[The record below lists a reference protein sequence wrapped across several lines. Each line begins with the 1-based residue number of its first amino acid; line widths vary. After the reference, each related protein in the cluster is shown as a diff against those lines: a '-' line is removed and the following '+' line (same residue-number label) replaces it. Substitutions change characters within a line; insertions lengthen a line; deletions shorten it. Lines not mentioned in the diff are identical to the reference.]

1 MSKDAECLQEAEKL
15 VRWSLEHVSKI
26 REDESYSI
34 ELSTVESYSNDNLSK
49 ITERAYNY
57 DKFECLRQEV
67 ANMSDIIAQSVADYL
82 CGFRIRVNNYEE
94 WRDGK
99 YSAVSDIAN
108 WFQMVYGKESSS
120 MDECQTVDY
129 LLWFFDTPI
138 HGAWNTYMP
147 SIDAVKNLKKALM
160 KPVRELISVYNKHS
174 NEVTSEYL
182 MKDYDGK
189 TNDEL
194 LSDIRRL
201 TRDAEFS
208 NTDHDIMYMSYYL
221 LKYNMYEDWVSAFEH
236 LHYPILQ
243 GQMLNEIS
251 LPDDCF
257 SIVKVM
263 ENSTEPRK
271 IVNQALVRQRWFETI
286 CKVTENLRDDRS
298 SEHVAE
304 ELKAA
309 TKAKYDEW
317 QNSLPDRAK
326 DLLEL
331 SRDIFGAEDTV
342 KWITS
347 LPYFESDKEYLGCRI
362 NNEIIDMMA
371 NYCSDSFP
379 IEEMGVGG
387 DSLDYLLFLLTN
399 AINSKTKNQDRI
411 KEVLVSLFDC
421 IYRAKYF
428 VQGVKLSND
437 ELSILTTLC
446 EGLAMVDNSLRET
459 LFAMFDIKFEGYEA
473 NEEACRNAELNKHA
487 FTLSAKLL
495 LSLQENSFPGGVEAS
510 EYFKSVVGE
519 VVKNYQ
525 FIAHRNIDN
534 TYRYPL
540 SVAMLIASQRL
551 SLGEWFANIVIED
564 IDNLVDVLSI
574 LMQGKDS
581 LSDNNIS
588 RLQCRK
594 ETEWPLW
601 EIVYKDTSRRNNITI
616 CEDLMKKLNLK

>member
-1 MSKDAECLQEAEKL
+1 M
-15 VRWSLEHVSKI
+15 RWSLEHVSRV
-26 REDESYSI
+26 REDEGYSI
-34 ELSTVESYSNDNLSK
+34 ELSIVEAYSNDNLTK

-57 DKFECLRQEV
+57 DKFEYLRQEE
-67 ANMSDIIAQSVADYL
+67 ADMSDIIAQSVADYL
-82 CGFRIRVNNYEE
+82 CGFRIRVNSYEE
-94 WRDGK
+94 WQNGK

-108 WFQMVYGKESSS
+108 WFQMVYGKLSSS

-129 LLWFFDTPI
+129 LLWYFDTPI
-138 HGAWNTYMP
+138 HGAWDTYMP
-147 SIDAVKNLKKALM
+147 SIDAIKNLKTALM
-160 KPVRELISVYNKHS
+160 KPVDELIKGHNKHA

-189 TNDEL
+189 TNEEL
-194 LSDIRRL
+194 LSDIRKL

-208 NTDHDIMYMSYYL
+208 NTDQNILYMSYYL
-221 LKYNMYEDWVSAFEH
+221 LKYKMYEDWVSAFEH

-251 LPDDCF
+251 LPVDCF
-257 SIVKVM
+257 SLVKEM
-263 ENSTEPRK
+263 ENSAYPRK
-271 IVNQALVRQRWFETI
+271 VVNQALVRQRWFDTI
-286 CKVTENLRDDRS
+286 CKVTENLRDNRS

-304 ELKAA
+304 ELKEA
-309 TKAKYDEW
+309 TKAKCDEW
-317 QNSLPDRAK
+317 QNSLPEKVK

-342 KWITS
+342 RWITS
-347 LPYFESDKEYLGCRI
+347 LPYFGSDKEYLSCRI
-362 NNEIIDMMA
+362 NNEIIDIMA
-371 NYCSDSFP
+371 GYCYDRFP
-379 IEEMGVGG
+379 VDEMGVGS

-421 IYRAKYF
+421 IYGAKSF
-428 VQGVKLSND
+428 IQGVKLSND

-446 EGLAMVDNSLRET
+446 EGLAMVDDSLRET
-459 LFAMFDIKFEGYEA
+459 LLAKFDLKFEGYEA
-473 NEEACRNAELNKHA
+473 NDEAYRNAELNKHA
-487 FTLSAKLL
+487 FILSAKLL
-495 LSLQENSFPGGVEAS
+495 LSLHENLFPGGVEAS
-510 EYFKSVVGE
+510 DYFKSVVSE
-519 VVKNYQ
+519 VVRNYQ
-525 FIAHRNIDN
+525 FTAHRSVDN
-534 TYRYPL
+534 TYRYTL

-564 IDNLVDVLSI
+564 IDNLVDVISI
-574 LMQGKDS
+574 LMQGRDS

-594 ETEWPLW
+594 EIEWPLW
-601 EIVYKDTSRRNNITI
+601 EIVYKDTSRKNNITI